1 MEDLSKFLDDKNIIR
16 REEIPGEEI
25 TDFDVRMEQFIDEPL
40 PEPKKEKIKE
50 QKEEKPKK
58 RKPKV
63 IKKAMPSLKS
73 RQDMIIEMME
83 KTQYQM
89 LSKEVDY
96 EVYNILQ
103 QQHSDNQKQR
113 EIYQQ
118 NILNVRKDMKSLERK
133 MEILQKFLDE
143 EVKNG

>member
-1 MEDLSKFLDDKNIIR
+1 MTDINKFLDDKNIIK
-16 REEIPGEEI
+16 REEKRGEEI

-40 PEPKKEKIKE
+40 PEPPKEKE
-50 QKEEKPKK
+50 QPKEEKPKK

-63 IKKAMPSLKS
+63 IKKEKPSLKS